1 MYSTITRLPPRP
13 VCLFGVTAAIL
24 PMLRALRE
32 RFRKSR
38 NRDGVNAITK
48 MLRTGSRVA
57 SARTGRGRSRGTLVG
72 RRTDGDGGHGGQGGG
87 SPAVGLG
94 SVLERR
100 VQPPTL
106 ARRISAT
113 RAGCS

>member
-1 MYSTITRLPPRP
+1 MYSTITRFPPRS

-48 MLRTGSRVA
+48 MLRTGSRVVT
-57 SARTGRGRSRGTLVG
+57 ARTGRGRSRGTLVG

-87 SPAVGLG
+87 ARRWDC

-100 VQPPTL
+100 VQPPAL
-106 ARRISAT
+106 ASRI
-113 RAGCS
+113 